1 MTDEQRQLERKYKA
15 LETRLDERTLR
26 LWAAVEA
33 RSLGRGGISAVAG
46 ATGLSR
52 TTIHVGLK
60 DLDSPAATTG
70 PAGPRIRVK
79 GGGRKRLTGKDPRL
93 AADLEKLV
101 SPMTRGDPMSPL
113 RWTCKSTTKLAETLN
128 QKAHRVSQRTLC
140 DLLAEQGYSLQSVR
154 KRLEGSHHPDRD
166 AQFKHI
172 AQRVQEFQS
181 RGQPVISVDTKKKEL
196 VGDYANKGQEWQPK
210 GQAEGVQVHDFG
222 KEKAAPYGVYDLGR
236 NEGWVSVGTDHDTA
250 EFAVETIRRWWRK
263 MGRGIYPQARQLLI
277 TADGGGSNGSRVRLW
292 KVKLQE
298 LADESNL
305 EIHVCH
311 FPPGTSKWNKIE
323 HRMFCHITQNWRGR
337 PLISHEIIVNLIG
350 QTTTSEGL
358 KIRAE
363 IDRGKYPKGV
373 EVSVEAMKNLALER
387 DEFHGEWNYSLK
399 PHAQ

>member
-1 MTDEQRQLERKYKA
+1 MTSEDRVLEQKFKA
-15 LETRLDERTLR
+15 LGPRLDERTLR

-33 RSLGRGGISAVAG
+33 QSLGHGGVSGVAR

-52 TTIHVGLK
+52 TTIHAGLK
-60 DLDSPAATTG
+60 DLASPASTLENSAQ
-70 PAGPRIRVK
+70 RVRAQ
-79 GGGRKRLTGKDPRL
+79 GGGRKKLTRKDPQL
-93 AADLEKLV
+93 VADLEKLV

-128 QKAHRVSQRTLC
+128 QKARRVSQRTVC
-140 DLLAEQGYSLQSVR
+140 DLLAAQGYSLQSVR
-154 KRLEGSHHPDRD
+154 KRREGIQHPDRD
-166 AQFKHI
+166 AQFKQI
-172 AQRVQEFQS
+172 AQRVQEFQAE
-181 RGQPVISVDTKKKEL
+181 GQPVISVDTKKKEL

-210 GQAEGVQVHDFG
+210 GQAEAVQVHDFG
-222 KEKAAPYGVYDLGR
+222 KEKVAPHGVYDLGR
-236 NEGWVSVGTDHDTA
+236 NEGWVSVGTDHDTS
-250 EFAVETIRRWWRK
+250 EFAVETIRRWWQK
-263 MGRGIYPQARQLLI
+263 MGREIYPKAKRLLI

-298 LADESNL
+298 LADESGL
-305 EIHVCH
+305 EIHICH

-350 QTTTSEGL
+350 QTTTTEGL

-373 EVSVEAMKNLALER
+373 KVSPEAMKKLALER

-399 PHAQ
+399 PHLH